1 MRWGSPGS
9 RPSPGVR
16 ASSPEAPVATEAQV
30 LEAIRSIAR
39 SELELERPISPD
51 DDLLRD
57 LLLDSLGLT
66 VLAVGLEN
74 RFRVKLSE
82 DDAAGVQTV
91 GDLAR
96 HVASRTGEAR

>member
-1 MRWGSPGS
+1 
-9 RPSPGVR
+9 
-16 ASSPEAPVATEAQV
+16 VATEAQV
-30 LEAIRSIAR
+30 LDAIRAIAR
-39 SELELERPISPD
+39 SELELERPIVPE
-51 DDLLRD
+51 DDLLGD

-82 DDAAGVQTV
+82 EDASGVQTV

-96 HVASRTGEAR
+96 HVASRTGEA

>member
-1 MRWGSPGS
+1 M
-9 RPSPGVR
+9 
-16 ASSPEAPVATEAQV
+16 ATEAQV
-30 LEAIRSIAR
+30 LEAIRAIAR
-39 SELELERPISPD
+39 SELELERPIVPE

-82 DDAAGVQTV
+82 EDAAGVQTV

-96 HVASRTGEAR
+96 HVASRTAETR